1 MKGGKVGGMD
11 GQAVIC
17 VGFEVNQF
25 GGERKKLR
33 DTSFTDT
40 PIPYLL
46 EEREG
51 PFILQLS
58 AFYPLRVVPGEG
70 SKVYYNMAFQFENL
84 I

>member
-1 MKGGKVGGMD
+1 M
-11 GQAVIC
+11 
-17 VGFEVNQF
+17 
-25 GGERKKLR
+25 R

-70 SKVYYNMAFQFENL
+70 SKVYYNMPFQFENL

>member
-1 MKGGKVGGMD
+1 MGGMD
-11 GQAVIC
+11 KQAVMC
-17 VGFEVNQF
+17 GGFQVNQF
-25 GGERKKLR
+25 GGQRTTLR

-40 PIPYLL
+40 PIPHLL

-58 AFYPLRVVPGEG
+58 ALYPLRVVPGEG
-70 SKVYYNMAFQFENL
+70 SKVYYNLPLQFENL